1 MINVPSIL
9 FNLQFP
15 KVKKGPGNIF
25 YYYNKHGNIS
35 VCNLTGGKGKRR
47 DRGGG
52 SYAPLPSQVYSM
64 LYFTPS
70 AQVHSAV

>member
-25 YYYNKHGNIS
+25 YYYNKQGNIS
-35 VCNLTGGKGKRR
+35 VCNLTGGKEKRR
-47 DRGGG
+47 GWCGG
-52 SYAPLPSQVYSM
+52 SYAPP
-64 LYFTPS
+64 P
-70 AQVHSAV
+70 AKVHRVV